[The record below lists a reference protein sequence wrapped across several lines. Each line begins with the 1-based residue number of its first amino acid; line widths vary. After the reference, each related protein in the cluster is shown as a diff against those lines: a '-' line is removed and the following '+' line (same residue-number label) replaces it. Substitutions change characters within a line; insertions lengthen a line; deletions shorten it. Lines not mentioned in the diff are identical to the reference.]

1 MTFGVRD
8 TPPRPCIDL
17 GSIMTL
23 TQDITKTVAVV
34 GAGRWGKNLVR
45 NFHELKALH
54 TVCDLDPKLLSL
66 YQQQYPDIHV
76 TTNFK
81 SILENTSITQVAIA
95 TPTPTHYQYAK
106 EAILAGKDVYVEKPL
121 CLDFAEGEELV
132 KLAEKQKRILMVGH
146 ILQYHPCIQKL
157 QEMVARGDLG
167 TIQYIAANRLNHG
180 NVKLRENAIWD
191 LATHDVS
198 IILSLCDY
206 QLPLQVRCMGGE
218 YLSDGG
224 ADVAI
229 LSMEFRDNMRTH
241 VYVSW
246 LNPVK
251 EHKFTVVG
259 SKGTLVFDD
268 TKVWAQKLTF
278 FDTSEIWS
286 HDQVTKEQH
295 KEGRWIET
303 DQKEPLRDECS
314 HFLHCSVNR
323 KTPKTNGQEGLTVL
337 QVLQAA
343 QESILEG
350 GSAKDPSQSQPSFLV
365 GT

>member
-1 MTFGVRD
+1 
-8 TPPRPCIDL
+8 
-17 GSIMTL
+17 MTL
-23 TQDITKTVAVV
+23 TEDIAKTVAVV

-54 TVCDLDPKLLSL
+54 TVCDLDPKLLKT
-66 YQQQYPDIHV
+66 YQEQYSNIHI
-76 TTNFK
+76 TSNFK
-81 SILENTSITQVAIA
+81 SILENPAITRVAIA

-121 CLDFAEGEELV
+121 CLDYAEGEELV
-132 KLAEKQKRILMVGH
+132 KLADDQNRVLMVGH

-157 QEMVARGDLG
+157 QEMVAHGELG

-180 NVKLRENAIWD
+180 NVKWKENAIWD

-218 YLSDGG
+218 YLTDGG
-224 ADVAI
+224 ADVAMI
-229 LSMEFRDNMRTH
+229 SLEFPGNMRAH

-251 EHKFTVVG
+251 EHKFTIIG

-268 TKVWAQKLTF
+268 TKIWKEKLTF
-278 FDTSEIWS
+278 FDNVRWTG
-286 HDQVTKEQH
+286 DNGVKDMH
-295 KEGRWIET
+295 KGGRFIET
-303 DQKEPLRDECS
+303 EQREPLRDECS
-314 HFLHCSVNR
+314 HFLYCSKHRTV
-323 KTPKTNGQEGLTVL
+323 PKTNGQEGLTVL

-343 QESILEG
+343 QESVLDNG
-350 GSAKDPSQSQPSFLV
+350 HAKCPSQAQQSLLV